1 MLLEEILGMELPPAV
16 IYEDNTGAIYLANN
30 QQVGARTKHVDIK
43 RHYTRELI
51 ENKKLVVKF
60 TRSEDNLADPF
71 TKNLGNDHYERFED
85 IIHSGMTPFNI
96 DDASPDRDREDVELV
111 ANIVLEDRGFGIT
124 TCETRMDRVTGTTE
138 LRDKNPVSTTM
149 DPWEALEQDQE
160 YVDEA
165 CCDQGTAITNVTGNR
180 WETISRAVLN
190 ETGIGEYG
198 CEKAVGRNDVKAGK
212 SGVGVD
218 LAGLLGKLR
227 WKE

>member
-1 MLLEEILGMELPPAV
+1 M
-16 IYEDNTGAIYLANN
+16 N
-30 QQVGARTKHVDIK
+30 
-43 RHYTRELI
+43 
-51 ENKKLVVKF
+51 F
-60 TRSEDNLADPF
+60 S
-71 TKNLGNDHYERFED
+71 
-85 IIHSGMTPFNI
+85 NI
-96 DDASPDRDREDVELV
+96 GCFAVELV